1 MISTEEL
8 SSLLA
13 TLYAAPLEPTKWQ
26 SFLEHLCSLTNI
38 DSGYLV
44 GSHPTEGNL
53 VLAGGGLNFD
63 PEVFRLYNEHYGAND
78 PYRDPLMSNPRI
90 GLIQGEDL
98 VTHSTLLESEL
109 YNEVLSRYDLEY
121 MNMLSCNCSNGQA
134 ELLSLWR
141 SEKHGPLDRETSRLL
156 EMLIPHLQTAL
167 GLRTKV
173 AACDASN
180 LFSETAL
187 ESMSIAAF
195 LVTHKGLVRHMNQR
209 AASCLQSGDGLV
221 IQDGRLTANDSQQN
235 AHLESLILGTASNG
249 KKRSTSIPGTGIR
262 ISRRRTQSALQV
274 TVIPAPKANQ
284 IGSGESFALVFVSDP
299 SASPRPRSALM
310 QQLYGLTPAEARV
323 ADLLLEGYEG
333 REAAQR
339 LGITLETF
347 RFHVKRVLTKTGAHR
362 QTELLRLMLSLPG
375 Q

>member
-98 VTHSTLLESEL
+98 VSHSTLLESEL

-121 MNMLSCNCSNGQA
+121 MNILSCNCSNGQA

-141 SEKHGPLDRETSRLL
+141 SEKHGALDREASLLL

-173 AACDASN
+173 VACDASN

-195 LVTHKGLVRHMNQR
+195 LVTDKGLVRHMNQL
-209 AASCLQSGDGLV
+209 ATSSLQRRDGLF
-221 IQDGRLTANDSQQN
+221 IQDGRLTADDSQQN
-235 AHLESLILGTASNG
+235 AYLESLIFGAASSGRNKSATLSG
-249 KKRSTSIPGTGIR
+249 KGIR
-262 ISRRRTQSALQV
+262 ISRRHNRSTLQV
-274 TVIPAPKANQ
+274 TVIPAPKDNQ
-284 IGSGESFALVFVSDP
+284 IGNGDSFALVFVSDP
-299 SASPRPRSALM
+299 SSSPRPRSALM

-323 ADLLLEGYEG
+323 ADLLLEGFEG
-333 REAAQR
+333 REAAEKLR
-339 LGITLETF
+339 ITLETF
-347 RFHVKRVLTKTGAHR
+347 RFHVKRVLKKTGAHR
-362 QTELLRLMLSLPG
+362 QTELLRLMLSLPC